1 MKWPAT
7 RSKDVADFALGAG
20 YAFGKQ
26 AKRQTPTGFGALRPA
41 ASAGLQRHACVTAIG
56 SFRSCFG
63 AKAGASITSAH
74 GCQLSEDPS
83 DGDGAQRV
91 LGDGLPDLHLFP
103 FESPGG
109 DCDSLILRHLWPP
122 VGFDAAWPIDTVL
135 VPSGHAPRR
144 ADSLL
149 GGTNAAFQIEGSK
162 NGGGQLRRSSPIS
175 EEGAWPS
182 VRRAARCP
190 LRRLNRS
197 RPRLYCGGRMMVN
210 KSLNPICYLSLLT
223 IYFIISKE
231 GELGTWSIAMSK
243 SPLDPPQ

>member
-1 MKWPAT
+1 MP
-7 RSKDVADFALGAG
+7 LGAG

-149 GGTNAAFQIEGSK
+149 GGTNAALHRSK
-162 NGGGQLRRSSPIS
+162 GTRKYVPDDADASDDAETSAEAIRECCPTGGNSKGEARRV
-175 EEGAWPS
+175 PS
-182 VRRAARCP
+182 
-190 LRRLNRS
+190 
-197 RPRLYCGGRMMVN
+197 
-210 KSLNPICYLSLLT
+210 
-223 IYFIISKE
+223 
-231 GELGTWSIAMSK
+231 ELGQRNTHYSK
-243 SPLDPPQ
+243 HLASDLRARNQSKPVNASPL